1 MNAIAHASAT
11 LTIDLDALVVNW
23 RAIRTRAAPAAT
35 GAVVKANAYGLG
47 SLRVSAALAA
57 AGCSHFFVAHLSE
70 APELAGRLPAPA
82 SLSVLNGLDAGRS
95 EEHTSELQSLMRLQ
109 YDDYCLT

>member
-35 GAVVKANAYGLG
+35 GAVVKANAYGPG
-47 SLRVSAALAA
+47 SLRVSAPLAS
-57 AGCSHFFVAHLSE
+57 AGCSHFCVAPLS
-70 APELAGRLPAPA
+70 AARDLAARLPAPA
-82 SLSVLNGLDAGRS
+82 SLQGPTGLETLIGRPWSMGRVRLSV
-95 EEHTSELQSLMRLQ
+95 
-109 YDDYCLT
+109 